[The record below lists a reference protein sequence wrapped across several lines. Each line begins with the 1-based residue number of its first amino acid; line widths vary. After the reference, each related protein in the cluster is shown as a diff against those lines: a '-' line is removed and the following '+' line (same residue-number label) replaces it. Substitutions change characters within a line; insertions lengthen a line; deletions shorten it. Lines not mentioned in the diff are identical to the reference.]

1 LSESSTSP
9 ALDARALGALARTRD
24 FSTASIRLL
33 LQCKEM
39 ILLAKGLALGE
50 WRESRDPVSDAFAEH
65 CQAEVKCAELREAL
79 AIVRGRILRM
89 PAARRKR
96 YSPEERYQIVTLVR
110 TYGLTLAA
118 AGDLF
123 MVDAQ
128 TISRWTNEAV
138 RDPDAK
144 TIGSLLKASPPLRS
158 TSDVTREL
166 VALLDSLAV
175 GGSRKIA
182 QMLVRAGA
190 RISRET
196 VRRLRKR
203 KPQAPPANPPPSK
216 KQSVVRAKAANHV
229 WMTDLTHIPSFL
241 RICTFRLAVGV
252 IPIFVPA

>member
-1 LSESSTSP
+1 LPEASPSGSSP
-9 ALDARALGALARTRD
+9 ALDARALASLAQSRN
-24 FSTASIRLL
+24 FSTNAVRLL
-33 LQCKEM
+33 LRTKEM

-50 WRESRDPVSDAFAEH
+50 WRESRDPVSGAFAEH

-96 YSPEERYQIVTLVR
+96 YSPEERFRIVTFVR
-110 TYGLTLAA
+110 TYSLTLAA

-128 TISRWTNEAV
+128 TISRWTNEAA

-196 VRRLRKR
+196 VRRFRKR
-203 KPQAPPANPPPSK
+203 KPPTLPANPSPLRSSPWSARK
-216 KQSVVRAKAANHV
+216 VRI
-229 WMTDLTHIPSFL
+229 MS
-241 RICTFRLAVGV
+241 G
-252 IPIFVPA
+252 